1 MKYTVIRPFKDL
13 KDDERIYHVGDV
25 YPHEEAKTP
34 TKARIKELLG
44 EKNAHKAPIIEEVK
58 EDK

>member
-1 MKYTVIRPFKDL
+1 MEYKVIRPFKDL
-13 KDDERIYHVGDV
+13 KDSERIYHVGDT
-25 YPHEEAKTP
+25 YPHEDAKAP
-34 TKARIKELLG
+34 TKARIKELMS